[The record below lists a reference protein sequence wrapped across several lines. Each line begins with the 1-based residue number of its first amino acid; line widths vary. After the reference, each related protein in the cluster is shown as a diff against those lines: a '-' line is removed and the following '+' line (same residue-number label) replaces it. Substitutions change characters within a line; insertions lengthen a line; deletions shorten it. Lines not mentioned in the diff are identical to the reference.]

1 MEKVDMSQNID
12 LVILS
17 SFDWSMPGTPELISE
32 TARYA
37 GINAIHFTK
46 PRSIFR
52 YRREGFNKRDNIE
65 TRNLKIFSARLS
77 KLPLFNK
84 LQNKFVVSQIKNA
97 ILDYSAFQKKPTL
110 IYTNMECIVGILPS
124 IRKRFET
131 LLYICADYSEINPAF
146 DLNARFA
153 DKIMTIPRS
162 MFTAIEA
169 KYPGKPFLWP
179 QMTSTIEDKSDLSR
193 QTIETLKEIPR
204 PRVVYS
210 GSAYPRTD
218 KNLYEK
224 ISDALPEVSFISF
237 GTENGCR
244 RDKNRHTIPWLE
256 KRELFAFLENCD
268 IGFMPYDI
276 RNPHNL
282 HCVPLKLFEYFSLG
296 LPVVSTALLNIQE
309 FQPHVQIAS
318 NANEFVHIIRN
329 LLRQNQNRQAIEKRK
344 GIAQRHSTQNMQ
356 GKLLDLLGCKDSE

>member
-1 MEKVDMSQNID
+1 MNQNID

-17 SFDWSMPGTPELISE
+17 SFDWSIPNVPELISE
-32 TARYA
+32 TAGYA

-46 PRSIFR
+46 PSSILR
-52 YRREGFNKRDNIE
+52 YVKKGFISPDNIE

-77 KLPLFNK
+77 KLPLLKK
-84 LQNKFVVSQIKNA
+84 LQNRFVVSQIENA
-97 ILDYSAFQKKPTL
+97 IPRYSLLEKKPTL
-110 IYTNMECIVGILPS
+110 IYTNMESIAGILPS
-124 IRKRFET
+124 IRKRFEN
-131 LLYICADYSEINPAF
+131 LFYICADYSEINNAF

-162 MFTAIEA
+162 MLATIEA

-179 QMTSTIEDKSDLSR
+179 QMTSSLEVKSYLSR
-193 QTIETLKEIPR
+193 QTIETLRGIPK
-204 PRVVYS
+204 PRLIYS

-237 GTENGCR
+237 GTENICR
-244 RDKNRHTIPWLE
+244 KVKNRYTIPWLE

-268 IGFMPYDI
+268 VGFMPYDV
-276 RNPHNL
+276 RSPHNL

-296 LPVVSTALLNIQE
+296 LPVVSTALLNIKE

-318 NANEFVHIIRN
+318 DTNGFVHIIRN
-329 LLRQNQNRQAIEKRK
+329 LLRQNQNPQAINKRK
-344 GIAQRHSTQNMQ
+344 EIAQRHSTQNMQ
-356 GKLLDLLGCKDSE
+356 GQLLNLLGRQDG